1 MTEHSKTE
9 PLKSSGLAGI
19 LRSPTG
25 MAVCMVVA
33 GLGLALAFEHRVH
46 LLASL
51 PLLLPLAICVGMH
64 VFMHRGHG
72 GGKGQ

>member
-1 MTEHSKTE
+1 MTQHSKPT
-9 PLKSSGLAGI
+9 PLKSGGVAGI

-25 MAVCMVVA
+25 MAVCIVVA
-33 GLGLALAFEHRVH
+33 GLGVALAFEHRVH

-72 GGKGQ
+72 GKGQ

>member
-1 MTEHSKTE
+1 MTQHSKPT
-9 PLKSSGLAGI
+9 PLKGGGIAGI

-25 MAVCMVVA
+25 MAVCIVVA
-33 GLGLALAFEHRVH
+33 GLGVALAFEHRVH

-72 GGKGQ
+72 GKGQ